1 MGQPNLLH
9 YRPWR
14 GEFRE
19 PLLGVWTVA
28 RVGLRMMFR
37 WWPFWVIYSLGMM
50 IFLFFFFGQYF
61 LAWADTQ
68 VSEANIQL
76 GGFGRYDPHDLFRWL
91 RQILKLT
98 GNGETYRNFFWYQS
112 YIILVILALAG
123 SMIVGN
129 DIRHGSMT
137 FYLAKPI
144 SRWHYLLG
152 KCLAAGV
159 CINMVTTL
167 PALLLFV
174 EFGFLDG
181 WDYVLESAHL
191 CFGILGYGLVLTVTF
206 SLLIVAVA
214 SWMKTTVPIIMT
226 WSALFLF
233 PKVVA
238 SMLVDGLQ
246 FHQRLRLFDLWNDAY
261 LVGNRLLD
269 VSPDR
274 IPPWPQPAWYE
285 AGAVLVVVCVACLVA
300 LVLRIRA
307 VEIVK

>member
-19 PLLGVWTVA
+19 PLLGAWPVA

-37 WWPFWVIYSLGMM
+37 YWPFWVIYALGLM

-68 VSEANIQL
+68 VGQADVQM
-76 GGFGRYDPHDLFRWL
+76 GGFGRFDPHDIFRFL
-91 RQILKLT
+91 RQQLKLT

-123 SMIVGN
+123 SALVGN
-129 DIRHGSMT
+129 DIRHGSLA
-137 FYLAKPI
+137 FYLSKPI
-144 SRWHYLLG
+144 ARWHYLLG
-152 KCLAAGV
+152 KCLAAAV
-159 CINMVTTL
+159 FINMVTTL

-181 WDYVLESAHL
+181 WDYVRESGHL
-191 CFGILGYGLVLTVTF
+191 CLGILGYGLVLTVTF
-206 SLLIVAVA
+206 SLLVVAVS
-214 SWMKTTVPIIMT
+214 SWMKTTVPIVMT
-226 WSALFLF
+226 WATMFLF
-233 PKVVA
+233 PKLVA
-238 SMLVDGLQ
+238 GMLVDRLH
-246 FHQRLRLFDLWNDAY
+246 FDPRLRLIDLWNDTY
-261 LVGNRLLD
+261 LVGNWLLD
-269 VSPDR
+269 VPHDR
-274 IPPWPQPAWYE
+274 VRPWPQPEYYE
-285 AGAVLVVVCVACLVA
+285 AGLVLLAVCAACLVA
-300 LVLRIRA
+300 LVRRLRA